1 MQYEM
6 GKKDSWTGM
15 AQRTEYIAAGWLAI
29 TFTSSTRL
37 NFQARWIAKAEIFY
51 GVVWTVAQ
59 YGYNKK
65 QTNKIK
71 KKQNVDYYFGSILL
85 KKKKQNNKQQESE
98 SVSKHKLLLHRAN
111 NLMYS
116 LT

>member
-1 MQYEM
+1 M

-29 TFTSSTRL
+29 TFTSSTCL

-71 KKQNVDYYFGSILL
+71 KQNVDYYFGSILL
-85 KKKKQNNKQQESE
+85 KKKKAKQQTTRKWE
-98 SVSKHKLLLHRAN
+98 R
-111 NLMYS
+111 
-116 LT
+116 